1 MLHDI
6 KVNTLEINE
15 EIEIFDREIEMI
27 KKKQVNILEL
37 EIQYLR

>member
-27 KKKQVNILEL
+27 KKTGEHFRTRNTIP
-37 EIQYLR
+37 